1 MKKIELNKQ
10 QKRDGILKAAQKIFQ
25 SDGFIGANMDKIAE
39 KAGVTKQ
46 TVYRY
51 FNTKEALFLATLET
65 QRLHAKNDF
74 LDALNLEDAEK
85 ALKAF
90 ATGFIRRHLSKEHL
104 ANIRL
109 LVSEGPT
116 VPEMTRAFYAVGP
129 GRTQTCISRFLK
141 ERFDIDDAEYEISVF
156 LNTLLSMRMPVL
168 TGLHAPPSQAEIS
181 RHAEKTVELFM
192 KLLDL

>member
-1 MKKIELNKQ
+1 MKKIEQNKK
-10 QKRDGILKAAQKIFQ
+10 QKRERILKAAQEIFQ
-25 SDGFIGANMDKIAE
+25 SNGFIGASMDKVAE
-39 KAGVTKQ
+39 KACVTKQ

-51 FNTKEALFLATLET
+51 FSTKEVLFQAALEV
-65 QRLHAKNDF
+65 QRLQAKNDF
-74 LDALNLEDAEK
+74 LDALNLEDADK

-116 VPEMTRAFYAVGP
+116 VPEITRAFYAMGP
-129 GRTQTCISRFLK
+129 KKTQACISQFLK
-141 ERFDIDDAEYEISVF
+141 KRFEIDDAEYEISVF

-168 TGLHAPPSQAEIS
+168 TGLHALPSQAEIR
-181 RHAEKTVELFM
+181 RHSEKTVELFL